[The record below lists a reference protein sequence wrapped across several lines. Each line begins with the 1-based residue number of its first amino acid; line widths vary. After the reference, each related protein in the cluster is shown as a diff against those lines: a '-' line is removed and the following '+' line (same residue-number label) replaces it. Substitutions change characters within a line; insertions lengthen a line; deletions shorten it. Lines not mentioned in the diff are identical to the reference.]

1 MTETESS
8 TLPEIQLLIVTG
20 MSGAG
25 RSETMR
31 ALEDFGYY
39 CVDNLPPRFILNLVE
54 LIEISGRNIRNIAAA
69 CDVRS
74 KEFFPELMG
83 VIEELKKRSVNYK
96 IIFLDADE
104 EVLVKRFKKD
114 RRKHPLSDTG
124 KIIDGVEKEREIL
137 RSLKEVADFIVD
149 TSNLEPYQL
158 KERIKQLIVGTEKT
172 TLLISVISFG
182 FKFGIPLD
190 SDLVLDVRFLPNPY
204 YIEDLRSLT
213 GLDNPVQKY
222 VMSQK
227 ETEAFLNKLYE
238 LLDFVIPRYE
248 KEGKTHLVISIGCT
262 GGKHRSVV
270 VAEKIAEHL
279 RKKNLNVAV
288 SHRDIA
294 KET

>member
-1 MTETESS
+1 MIESETSS
-8 TLPEIQLLIVTG
+8 ASEIQLLIVTG

-39 CVDNLPPRFILNLVE
+39 CVDNLPPRFLLNLVE

-74 KEFFPELMG
+74 KEFFPELME

-96 IIFLDADE
+96 IIYLDADDE
-104 EVLVKRFKKD
+104 TLVKRFKKD

-137 RSLKEVADFIVD
+137 RNLKEIADYIID

-158 KERIKQLIVGTEKT
+158 KERVRLLIIGSKRRM
-172 TLLISVISFG
+172 LLISVTSFG

-190 SDLVLDVRFLPNPY
+190 SDIVLDVRFLPNPY
-204 YIEDLRSLT
+204 YEEDLRSLT
-213 GLDNPVQKY
+213 GLDEKVKEY
-222 VMSQK
+222 VLK
-227 ETEAFLNKLYE
+227 RVETDEFLRKLFE
-238 LLDFVIPRYE
+238 LLDYVIPRYE
-248 KEGKTHLVISIGCT
+248 REGKTHLAIAVGCT
-262 GGKHRSVV
+262 GGRHRSVV
-270 VAEKIAEHL
+270 ISVKIAEHL
-279 RKKNLNVAV
+279 RNHNLNVAV
-288 SHRDIA
+288 SHRDIS
-294 KET
+294 KEA

>member
-1 MTETESS
+1 MIESESS
-8 TLPEIQLLIVTG
+8 VMPDIQLLIVTG

-39 CVDNLPPRFILNLVE
+39 CVDNLPPRFLINLVE

-74 KEFFPELMG
+74 KEFFPELME
-83 VIEELKKRSVNYK
+83 VIKELKKRSVNYK
-96 IIFLDADE
+96 IIFLDADDKT
-104 EVLVKRFKKD
+104 LVKRFKKD

-137 RSLKEVADFIVD
+137 RDLKEIADYIID

-158 KERIKQLIVGTEKT
+158 KERVRHLIIGSKRKM
-172 TLLISVISFG
+172 LLISVTSFG

-190 SDLVLDVRFLPNPY
+190 SDLVIDVRFLPNPY
-204 YIEDLRSLT
+204 YEEQLKDLT
-213 GLDNPVQKY
+213 GLDEKVKDFVLNRE
-222 VMSQK
+222 
-227 ETEAFLNKLYE
+227 ETEEFLRKLFD
-238 LLDFVIPRYE
+238 LLDYVIPRYE
-248 KEGKTHLVISIGCT
+248 REGKTHLAIAIGCT

-270 VAEKIAEHL
+270 IAERIAEHL
-279 RKKNLNVAV
+279 RKHNFNVSV
-288 SHRDIA
+288 SHRDIS
-294 KET
+294 KEA

>member
-1 MTETESS
+1 MIESETSS
-8 TLPEIQLLIVTG
+8 ASEIQLLIVTG

-39 CVDNLPPRFILNLVE
+39 CVDNLPPRFLLNLVE

-74 KEFFPELMG
+74 KEFFPELME

-96 IIFLDADE
+96 IIYLDADDE
-104 EVLVKRFKKD
+104 TLVKRFKKD

-137 RSLKEVADFIVD
+137 RNLKEIADYIID

-158 KERIKQLIVGTEKT
+158 KERVRLLIIGSKRRM
-172 TLLISVISFG
+172 LLISVTSFG

-190 SDLVLDVRFLPNPY
+190 SDIVLDVRFLPNPY
-204 YIEDLRSLT
+204 YEEDLRSLT
-213 GLDNPVQKY
+213 GLDEKVKEY
-222 VMSQK
+222 VLK
-227 ETEAFLNKLYE
+227 RVETDEFLRKLFE
-238 LLDFVIPRYE
+238 LLDYVIPRYE
-248 KEGKTHLVISIGCT
+248 REGKTHLAIAVGCT
-262 GGKHRSVV
+262 GGRHRSVV
-270 VAEKIAEHL
+270 ISEKIAEHL
-279 RKKNLNVAV
+279 RNHNLNVAV
-288 SHRDIA
+288 SHRDIS
-294 KET
+294 KEA